1 MKTKTKVNDTDI
13 INAKEEGGSLNK
25 KVDNAVKN
33 KTGKAVEKK
42 TAKKSVEDKTA
53 KKTVAKKSDKV
64 AEKKVDTAAENKID
78 KAIEKIPAVVKFILV
93 SKIKLCFRE
102 CAAIVKV
109 AEDTGCLIEIA
120 AGTKSGT
127 SDSILSLVNLAIN
140 VDKSL
145 VLTIHG
151 ENNHEAFERV
161 SKILNGKSEETK
173 S

>member
-1 MKTKTKVNDTDI
+1 MRKNTKVKDIDRTTQTPKEIDSLTKKTDE
-13 INAKEEGGSLNK
+13 K
-25 KVDNAVKN
+25 
-33 KTGKAVEKK
+33 VEKK
-42 TAKKSVEDKTA
+42 TANTVADKTDKA
-53 KKTVAKKSDKV
+53 VKKKTTKT
-64 AEKKVDTAAENKID
+64 AEKKAVKVPEKVDTLA
-78 KAIEKIPAVVKFILV
+78 EKIPAVVTFILV

>member
-1 MKTKTKVNDTDI
+1 MKTNLKTKTKVKN
-13 INAKEEGGSLNK
+13 INITTTTTNKEAMSLARK
-25 KVDNAVKN
+25 
-33 KTGKAVEKK
+33 
-42 TAKKSVEDKTA
+42 A
-53 KKTVAKKSDKV
+53 KKTV
-64 AEKKVDTAAENKID
+64 EKAA
-78 KAIEKIPAVVKFILV
+78 EKIPAVVSFILV

-127 SDSILSLVNLAIN
+127 SDSILSLVNLAITS
-140 VDKSL
+140 DKSL

-151 ENNHEAFERV
+151 ENNREAFNRV
-161 SKILNGKSEETK
+161 SKIISGKESD

>member
-1 MKTKTKVNDTDI
+1 MNANLKTKTKVKNI
-13 INAKEEGGSLNK
+13 ITNKIATNKEAMSLARK
-25 KVDNAVKN
+25 
-33 KTGKAVEKK
+33 
-42 TAKKSVEDKTA
+42 A
-53 KKTVAKKSDKV
+53 KKTV
-64 AEKKVDTAAENKID
+64 EKAA
-78 KAIEKIPAVVKFILV
+78 EKIPAVVSFILV

-127 SDSILSLVNLAIN
+127 SDSILSLVNLAITS
-140 VDKSL
+140 DKSL

-151 ENNHEAFERV
+151 ENNREAFNRV
-161 SKILNGKSEETK
+161 SKIISGKESD

>member
-33 KTGKAVEKK
+33 KTGKAVEK
-42 TAKKSVEDKTA
+42 KTA

>member
-1 MKTKTKVNDTDI
+1 MEVTFNPSSRGVFKMKTNTKVKN
-13 INAKEEGGSLNK
+13 INKTIKSTEEGRSLTK
-25 KVDNAVKN
+25 KA
-33 KTGKAVEKK
+33 
-42 TAKKSVEDKTA
+42 DKT
-53 KKTVAKKSDKV
+53 V
-64 AEKKVDTAAENKID
+64 
-78 KAIEKIPAVVKFILV
+78 EKIPAVVSFILV

-127 SDSILSLVNLAIN
+127 SDSILSLVNLA
-140 VDKSL
+140 VTADKSL

-151 ENNHEAFERV
+151 ENNHEAFNRV
-161 SKILNGKSEETK
+161 SKILSGKESD